1 MTTATAAST
10 RTAVRR
16 SCAACLYFRNDA
28 AALEA
33 AFPGLNSL
41 SSARNATR
49 GDDGLCR
56 RHDRYLSARGCCD
69 AFEAAEGA

>member
-1 MTTATAAST
+1 MTATAAST
-10 RTAVRR
+10 HEKTRRT
-16 SCAACLYFRNDA
+16 CAACVFFRNDA

-41 SSARNATR
+41 SSAHNAVR

-69 AFEAAEGA
+69 AFEARDAG

>member
-1 MTTATAAST
+1 MTATAAST
-10 RTAVRR
+10 KEEMRR
-16 SCAACLYFRNDA
+16 ICAACAFFRNDA

-41 SSARNATR
+41 SSAHNATR

-69 AFEAAEGA
+69 EYEAAEGS

>member
-1 MTTATAAST
+1 MMTATAAST
-10 RTAVRR
+10 RARGLR
-16 SCAACLYFRNDA
+16 SCAACVHFRNDA

-41 SSARNATR
+41 SSALGSVR

-56 RHDRYLSARGCCD
+56 RHDGYLSARGWCD
-69 AFEAAEGA
+69 EFEAADGG